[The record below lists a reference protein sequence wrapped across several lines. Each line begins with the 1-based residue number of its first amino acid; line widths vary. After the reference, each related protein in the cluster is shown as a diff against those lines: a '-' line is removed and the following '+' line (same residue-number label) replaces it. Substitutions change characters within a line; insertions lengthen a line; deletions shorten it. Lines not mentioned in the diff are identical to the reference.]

1 MEGQAV
7 TESRRAFASERFLAE
22 TISQRRKRFMPQ
34 PPSSADLRRWA
45 AQCAE
50 QAKLAQSPEQR
61 ERLLKM
67 EQAFLAAAEDLY
79 RLEAGQN
86 TKTD

>member
-1 MEGQAV
+1 
-7 TESRRAFASERFLAE
+7 
-22 TISQRRKRFMPQ
+22 MPQ

-45 AQCAE
+45 AQCAD

-67 EQAFLAAAEDLY
+67 EQTFLASADEIDRIARDQDNK
-79 RLEAGQN
+79 A
-86 TKTD
+86 D